1 MKKTSKLLKGMSIV
15 YLILGVLNLISSV
28 FSLLMKDSIESTL
41 QSMGMSVPTISY
53 ILTLI
58 GAIIMIVAGILGIMH
73 KSKQSILYAVVI
85 LLVYYLGIFIY
96 NTLSIG
102 LAPLNLLSFL
112 LPLLYTWGWYQ
123 SED

>member
-1 MKKTSKLLKGMSIV
+1 MDP
-15 YLILGVLNLISSV
+15 LIKVEDIHKIYNPGENEVRALDG
-28 FSLLMKDSIESTL
+28 IESTL

-58 GAIIMIVAGILGIMH
+58 GGIIMIVAGILGIMH
-73 KSKQSILYAVVI
+73 KCKQSILYAVVI

-112 LPLLYTWGWYQ
+112 LPLLYAWGWYQ

>member
-28 FSLLMKDSIESTL
+28 FSLIMKDSIESTL

-58 GAIIMIVAGILGIMH
+58 GGIIMIVAGILGIMH

-112 LPLLYTWGWYQ
+112 LPLLYAWGWYQ

>member
-28 FSLLMKDSIESTL
+28 FSLIMKDSIESTL

>member
-112 LPLLYTWGWYQ
+112 LPLLYAWGWYQ

>member
-28 FSLLMKDSIESTL
+28 FSLIMKDSIESTL

-58 GAIIMIVAGILGIMH
+58 GGIIMIVAGILGIMH